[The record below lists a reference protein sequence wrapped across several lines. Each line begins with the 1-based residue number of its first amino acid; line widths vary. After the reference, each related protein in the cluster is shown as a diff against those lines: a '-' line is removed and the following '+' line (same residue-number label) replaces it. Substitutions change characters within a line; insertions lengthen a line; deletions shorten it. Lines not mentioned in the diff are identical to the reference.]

1 MEPEVSESYKKLTHE
16 VALGLS
22 KDNIKEIKFVL
33 RDFKKR
39 ALEKVI
45 NGTDLIQLLEER
57 DCLSVYQVDKL
68 AHLLRTINRHDL
80 DKKVQMFKDSAIS
93 SYLATHDYFGL
104 NSMHV
109 NTNYMETLE
118 YRNICDHLKQDNL
131 VILKGPPGTWKSQ
144 HAFKYAHYFSQEQKN
159 DLKSLVWR
167 VDCSTDINIY
177 NSLSH
182 LMNYFKIHCIS
193 SENRI
198 EESIEMMIMSTVAT
212 LESECYKDS
221 KHLFILLGIICTTL
235 PKEIINTILKH
246 LKPHENILVILTV
259 NESLSE
265 DFENNVIEMH
275 GMTEEEAIA
284 FLDVPDSMAA
294 KNVAKILSFSPAGLV
309 YARTYMHQTKISI
322 EHYLKRFEN
331 ITSIED
337 QENSTTKACQLLIDR
352 ADEKLKKQK
361 IKLLQYLPYFNTDN
375 IPVFLLK
382 SLLPRNLS
390 DNEKSSLINTFLKI
404 LTSYSLIAISG
415 QDDSRV
421 IAAHSYTLMIL
432 KSSKTKDE
440 RLAHMET
447 LLDYFVS
454 YMDLDARLL
463 EVIHRNVLLVN
474 HAKAFL
480 NNFEDES
487 ESQTWDQKARKCY
500 LYAAI
505 GITYRMYGNAE
516 LSADVY
522 LSKAKHMIYRAALC
536 GGELPCDRTSE
547 CPDTLND
554 YLSGSKAI
562 QDRAKE
568 IFENLLLKGKEL
580 SPNFIECFVENK
592 YRNSRSIELLC
603 KYGNI
608 SITDIKNN
616 QLSGHNIDQLRIK
629 NLIMDSKHIAETFW
643 IELLIT
649 TLYNASKN
657 TWLMELSKDERNNL
671 RKRIST
677 ASTASSICFPVTSDI
692 LLEHQLS
699 HGLTKHLEEFMK
711 SFNINKNSK
720 HSSVAQK
727 IQKFCPI
734 FSPVTHRNGI
744 LYMLRSICD
753 KQPGLLKSAIDL
765 LSELDSNT
773 DGIGFTEFGVVKR
786 IKDSSLYHYVMIDK
800 LKMECYERLS
810 KSDTLSEED
819 HLGEAVK
826 IAEQL
831 EKEIDNMES
840 WKALSGIHL
849 KIANVFKLKNTE
861 ENIQRA
867 KYHYKKAFDR
877 EYESN
882 NTRLTRFHLK
892 AVVRYAECCIQFPMK
907 AELMDVSKL
916 LKGVKHRFRFI
927 HEADSL
933 FEDEISEINKCL
945 GNLEEKAD
953 GINMSS
959 NEDQNEL
966 RPSKYAQTDD
976 LEDYYAMW
984 LLEKKRDLLIADKER
999 TETELKRISSELESR
1014 KNKIAENNLLKEN

>member
-1 MEPEVSESYKKLTHE
+1 MFNQLFVLPSAKSVFARLGTNKLIWFTEIGKTLAKWNQRYLKVTKKLTHE

-57 DCLSVYQVDKL
+57 DCLSVDQVDKL
-68 AHLLRTINRHDL
+68 AHLLRTISRHDL

-104 NSMHV
+104 KSMHV

-294 KNVAKILSFSPAGLV
+294 KI
-309 YARTYMHQTKISI
+309 TYMHQTKISI

-337 QENSTTKACQLLIDR
+337 HENSTTKACQLLIDR

-522 LSKAKHMIYRAALC
+522 LSKAKHMIYRAAL
-536 GGELPCDRTSE
+536 GDGELPCDRTSE

-568 IFENLLLKGKEL
+568 IFENLLLKGREL
-580 SPNFIECFVENK
+580 SPNFIECFIENK

-616 QLSGHNIDQLRIK
+616 QLSGHNIDQLRNK

-892 AVVRYAECCIQFPMK
+892 AV
-907 AELMDVSKL
+907 
-916 LKGVKHRFRFI
+916 
-927 HEADSL
+927 
-933 FEDEISEINKCL
+933 